1 MELNSSS
8 KVQANFNIK
17 LASQCANAFFI
28 ASGLGCCVSDCEGT
42 RYAEFGYCCSSC
54 KLCELYGTAPRE
66 RMESEVYGAI
76 SAERFGGKYVY
87 FCPGGLTFF
96 VSPIFDT
103 RGVAAKITVGP
114 FLMVER
120 EDYAAFELTE
130 MVQLDQLRREQA
142 KKAID
147 DIPYMTADK
156 VEALSTMLFL
166 AVGFINDVSG
176 ANRLLNINENYELQG
191 QISMVLQQL
200 KLDEETPIYPF
211 GLEQELL
218 HCIETGDEKR
228 SKELLNQLLGHLF
241 FSSGCEFDVI
251 KSRIYEL
258 LVLISRAAI
267 NGGADTQQS
276 FLLNQQYLQ
285 QIQAISNVDDLCFWL
300 SAVMERFVAGTF
312 EYRKV
317 KHLDIIRKA
326 VAYLQRNYAQKITL
340 EDVAKYVFLSPAY
353 FSKVFKE
360 EMGETYN
367 AYLQRLRI
375 EKSKMLLPDRSL
387 KLVQIAIQSGFE
399 DQSYFTKIFKK
410 VEGVSPMEYR
420 KRNKYTRI

>member
-1 MELNSSS
+1 MGLNTPSNTQTSI
-8 KVQANFNIK
+8 NLK
-17 LASQCANAFFI
+17 LASQCAHAFFI
-28 ASGLGCCVSDCEGT
+28 ASGLGCCVSDCEGN
-42 RYAEFGYCCSSC
+42 RYAQFGHGCSSC
-54 KLCELYGTAPRE
+54 TLCELFGNAPRE
-66 RMESEVYGAI
+66 RVESEVYGAI

-96 VSPIFDT
+96 VSPIFDA
-103 RGVAAKITVGP
+103 RGVAAKISVGP

-130 MVQLDQLRREQA
+130 MVHLDQHRREQA
-142 KKAID
+142 IKVID
-147 DIPYMTADK
+147 DIPYMAADK
-156 VEALSTMLFL
+156 VEALSTLLFL
-166 AVGFINDVSG
+166 CVGFINDVSG
-176 ANRLLNINENYELQG
+176 ANRLMSSNENYELQG

-200 KLDEETPIYPF
+200 KLAQDTPIYPF
-211 GLEQELL
+211 ALEQELL
-218 HCIETGDEKR
+218 HCIEIGDEKR
-228 SKELLNQLLGHLF
+228 SKELLNQMLGHLF
-241 FSSGCEFDVI
+241 FSSGCEFAVI

-300 SAVMERFVAGTF
+300 SAVMERFMAGTF

-326 VAYLQRNYAQKITL
+326 ATYLQRNYGQKITL

-375 EKSKMLLPDRSL
+375 EKSKNLLADRSL

-410 VEGVSPMEYR
+410 IEGVSPMEYR